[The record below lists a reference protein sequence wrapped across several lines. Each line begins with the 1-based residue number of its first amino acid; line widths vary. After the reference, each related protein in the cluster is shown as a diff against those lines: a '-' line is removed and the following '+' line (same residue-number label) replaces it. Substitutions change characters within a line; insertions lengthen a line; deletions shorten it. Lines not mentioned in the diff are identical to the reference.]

1 MYRKSLRKGFTLIEL
16 LVVIAIIGILASV
29 VLASLSTARVKARDA
44 KRLAGLREI
53 QTAVELYYSDN
64 GIYPVILTYN
74 NTSSGDV
81 QWLTTFATM
90 LAPYITA
97 LPTDG
102 TNGGYLYSSTNGGAK
117 YGLGVHFEGSS
128 YSTLTANDGGNFS
141 AYYEVG
147 PSPSGCF
154 QLGIEWWGATTI
166 NC

>member
-1 MYRKSLRKGFTLIEL
+1 MNKQKGFTLIEL
-16 LVVIAIIGILASV
+16 LVVIAVIGILASV
-29 VLASLSTARVKARDA
+29 VMASLNSARVKARDA

-64 GIYPVILTYN
+64 GHYPILLTYN

-81 QWLTTFATM
+81 LWLTTFATM

-117 YGLGVHFEGSS
+117 YGLAVHFEGSS

-147 PSPSGCF
+147 PSPAGCF